1 MRAQR
6 EQRNIKKR
14 RGRNKLICSKK
25 KKEYKIEERKELTF
39 VHRLFL
45 NYYIACFYLILIS
58 FFSFSSFLFQELGR
72 VESLTH
78 HVWSFQSLPL
88 HRPHTYSYTH
98 THTHTHSNNTTK
110 WEQWVGKV
118 KQAKPRRQRCLVP
131 ALTCTGREG
140 LFLVLHILW
149 REAAEK
155 CQVICLEFEQLNRNR
170 ALITP
175 LGPGPRTFPLG
186 LLWIIKG

>member
-25 KKEYKIEERKELTF
+25 KKEHKIEERKELTF
-39 VHRLFL
+39 VHRLFFLLLYCLFLSHL
-45 NYYIACFYLILIS
+45 N
-58 FFSFSSFLFQELGR
+58 FFFFPFVFPFSGVGQSGEPYTPPVIIPKSPSTQT
-72 VESLTH
+72 TH
-78 HVWSFQSLPL
+78 M
-88 HRPHTYSYTH
+88 YTH

-118 KQAKPRRQRCLVP
+118 KQEKPRRQRCLVP

-140 LFLVLHILW
+140 LLLVLHILR

-155 CQVICLEFEQLNRNR
+155 CQVICLEFKQLNRNR

-186 LLWIIKG
+186 LLWIIKV